1 MQLSNETI
9 EVLKNFAN
17 INPNL
22 VVSAGSNLKTIS
34 EAKNIM
40 ASADI
45 SETFD
50 TGFGIYDLNEFL
62 SAINLIDSPTL
73 EFTDNAVKIKNQT
86 SQVEYRFANV
96 EILTSPAKSVNMP
109 DADVSLTLSVDDI
122 SQIKRA
128 AGALGHPVL
137 SLSVVDNSVVAK
149 VCDPNNPTAN
159 TWSKT
164 IPTDR
169 IDDGVAFDYQ
179 FLISNLKLLPGDYLV
194 NISNKLISS
203 WKSPIVEYWIA
214 LEKTSTI
221 QE

>member
-137 SLSVVDNSVVAK
+137 SLSVVNNSVVAK

>member
-17 INPNL
+17 VNPNL

-50 TGFGIYDLNEFL
+50 NGFGIYDLNEFL
-62 SAINLIDSPTL
+62 SALNLIDSPTL
-73 EFTDNAVKIKNQT
+73 EFTDNAVKIKNNS
-86 SQVEYRFANV
+86 SQVEYRFANI
-96 EILTSPAKSVNMP
+96 EILTQPAKSVTMP
-109 DADVSLTLSVDDI
+109 DVDLCLKLSADDI

-137 SLSVVDNSVVAK
+137 SLSVIDNSVVAK

-169 IDDGVAFDYQ
+169 IDDFAAFDYQ
-179 FLISNLKLLPGDYLV
+179 FLISNLKLLPGDYDV
-194 NISNKLISS
+194 SISNKLISS

>member
-1 MQLSNETI
+1 MQLSEQTI

-17 INPNL
+17 VNPNL
-22 VVSAGSNLKTIS
+22 VVSDGSNLKTIS

-40 ASADI
+40 ASANVA
-45 SETFD
+45 ETFD
-50 TGFGIYDLNEFL
+50 NGVGVYDLNEFL
-62 SAINLIDSPTL
+62 SALNLIDSPTL
-73 EFTDNAVKIKNQT
+73 EFTDNAVKIKNDS

-109 DADVSLTLSVDDI
+109 DIDLSIKLSADDI

-137 SLSVVDNSVVAK
+137 SLSVKDNSIIAK

-159 TWSKT
+159 TWSKI

-169 IDDGVAFDYQ
+169 IDDWADFDYQ
-179 FLISNLKLLPGDYLV
+179 FLISNLKLLPGDYQV
-194 NISNKLISS
+194 DISNKLISS
-203 WKSPIVEYWIA
+203 WKGPIVEYWIA